1 MLMAI
6 RPNYRGGMDARSA
19 RTFGP
24 EDAAR
29 WIAVPGPDD
38 DKYSRGVVGFATG
51 SARYPGAAVL
61 GVEAALHTGVG
72 MVRYLGV
79 GRPTRLVLQRRP
91 EAVTAEGRVQ
101 AWVVGSG
108 QDPESVDE
116 QTAAFRDRALADA
129 VPIVVDAG
137 ALGFVGRVTGAR
149 VLVPHAG
156 ELARLLECERDE
168 VLADPAA
175 SAREAASRFGA
186 VVLLKGHTSYIAD
199 ADGGLLE
206 VACAPA
212 WTATAGTGDALAG
225 VLGALL
231 ATHTLELDAD
241 PGAAAPL
248 AATAA
253 VLHGLAAERASGGGP
268 FTVLGLC
275 AELPAV
281 IRGLLSGQTL

>member
-1 MLMAI
+1 MLMAT
-6 RPNYRGGMDARSA
+6 RPNYRGGMETSVGSG
-19 RTFGP
+19 FGP

-72 MVRYLGV
+72 MARYLGA

-91 EAVTAEGRVQ
+91 EVVTAEGRVQ

-108 QDPESVDE
+108 QDPDE
-116 QTAAFRDRALADA
+116 LDEVSRAARDRALADP
-129 VPIVVDAG
+129 VPIVIDAG
-137 ALGFVGRVTGAR
+137 ALGFAGRASGAR

-156 ELARLLECERDE
+156 ELARLLERERDE
-168 VLADPAA
+168 VLAEPAA
-175 SAREAASRFGA
+175 FALEAAGRLEA
-186 VVLLKGHTSYIAD
+186 VVLLKGHTTYVAD

-231 ATHTLELDAD
+231 ATHALELDAD
-241 PGAAAPL
+241 PGTAAPL

-275 AELPAV
+275 AELPGV
-281 IRGLLSGQTL
+281 IRDVLG

>member
-1 MLMAI
+1 MLTL
-6 RPNYRGGMDARSA
+6 PNYRGRMETTVGRS
-19 RTFGP
+19 FGP
-24 EDAAR
+24 ADAAR
-29 WIAVPGPDD
+29 WIAVPGPED
-38 DKYSRGVVGFATG
+38 DKYSRGVVGFVTG
-51 SARYPGAAVL
+51 SAQYPGAAVL

-72 MVRYLGV
+72 MVRYLGA

-108 QDPESVDE
+108 QDPDRLDDV
-116 QTAAFRDRALADA
+116 TASYRDRALADA
-129 VPIVVDAG
+129 VPVVIDAG
-137 ALGFVGRVTGAR
+137 ALGLAHRATGAR

-156 ELARLLECERDE
+156 ELARLLDRERDAIVAE
-168 VLADPAA
+168 PAA
-175 SAREAASRFGA
+175 AALEAASRFGA
-186 VVLLKGHTSYIAD
+186 VVLLKGHTTFVAD
-199 ADGGLLE
+199 AEGGLLE

-212 WTATAGTGDALAG
+212 WTATAGTGDALGG

-231 ATHTLELDAD
+231 ATHALELDAD

-253 VLHGLAAERASGGGP
+253 VLHGLAAERASRGGP

-281 IRGLLSGQTL
+281 IRELLG